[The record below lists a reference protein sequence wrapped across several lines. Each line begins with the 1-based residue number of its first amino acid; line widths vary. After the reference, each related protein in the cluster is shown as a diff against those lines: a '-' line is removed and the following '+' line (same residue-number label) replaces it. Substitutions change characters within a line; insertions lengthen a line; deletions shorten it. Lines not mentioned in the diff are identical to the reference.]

1 MAKAKATPGL
11 PASSRMQMPASA
23 AKPTNKNGI
32 KSPSKGVGV
41 KAVKTNIKKK

>member
-11 PASSRMQMPASA
+11 PASSRMKAPMAADKPA
-23 AKPTNKNGI
+23 NKNAF
-32 KSPSKGVGV
+32 KAPSKGAGA